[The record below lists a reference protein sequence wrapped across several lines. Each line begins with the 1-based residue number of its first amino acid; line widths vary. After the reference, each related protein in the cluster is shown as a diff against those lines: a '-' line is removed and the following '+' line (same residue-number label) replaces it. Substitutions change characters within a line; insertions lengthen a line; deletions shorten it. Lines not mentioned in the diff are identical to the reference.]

1 MDSYSVPIGLK
12 PMWKC
17 GNSLQTGTQVEWGD
31 IKNRQAKWA
40 KHGPGEKKSKEPV
53 NFVLMLLIHD
63 TRFWYHDL
71 IGQITDLWQVTC
83 SSKYTQVHANV
94 FDANTFQK
102 RKHVIIWQVKLPY
115 WHVLQDNCKL
125 LSDGWHQ
132 NKVYR
137 LPCLFSFPGHT
148 FSPHFA
154 CRYSFL
160 PGSIWEPV
168 CRLCGNLKV
177 GEVSCVKSVDCIFVV
192 DILLITVTIY
202 FNFLQAK

>member
-1 MDSYSVPIGLK
+1 MGKQNEPSMAQG
-12 PMWKC
+12 
-17 GNSLQTGTQVEWGD
+17 
-31 IKNRQAKWA
+31 R
-40 KHGPGEKKSKEPV
+40 KKGKEPV
-53 NFVLMLLIHD
+53 NFVLMLLIND

-94 FDANTFQK
+94 FDANTFQQ

-125 LSDGWHQ
+125 WADGWHQ

-137 LPCLFSFPGHT
+137 LPCLFSFLGHT

-168 CRLCGNLKV
+168 RRLCGNLKV
-177 GEVSCVKSVDCIFVV
+177 GEVSLVKSVDCIFVV
-192 DILLITVTIY
+192 NILLITVTIY
-202 FNFLQAK
+202 FNFLQANQPN

>member
-1 MDSYSVPIGLK
+1 
-12 PMWKC
+12 
-17 GNSLQTGTQVEWGD
+17 
-31 IKNRQAKWA
+31 
-40 KHGPGEKKSKEPV
+40 
-53 NFVLMLLIHD
+53 MLLIND

-94 FDANTFQK
+94 FDANTFQQ
-102 RKHVIIWQVKLPY
+102 RKHVIIWRVKLPY

-125 LSDGWHQ
+125 WADGWHQ

-137 LPCLFSFPGHT
+137 LPCLFSFLGHT
-148 FSPHFA
+148 FWPHFA

-168 CRLCGNLKV
+168 RRLCGNLKV

-202 FNFLQAK
+202 FNFLQAKQPN